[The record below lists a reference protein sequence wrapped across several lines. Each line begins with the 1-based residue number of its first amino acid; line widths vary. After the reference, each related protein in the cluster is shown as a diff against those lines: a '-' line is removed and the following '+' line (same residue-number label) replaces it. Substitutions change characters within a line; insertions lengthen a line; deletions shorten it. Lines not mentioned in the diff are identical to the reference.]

1 MQAFTATGR
10 ATTLLRSSLRF
21 DATATACQGL
31 LSRGRKGRR
40 GIQWLQ
46 VYQARQ
52 ALHRARPALHRA
64 RQALHQ
70 ARQALSGGC
79 TCGSHRNCRRSRLL
93 AARGRQP
100 GARRRLDLNL
110 NSVELDEPQ
119 RRRPR
124 VTDRLA
130 VEGWTLAAAGRQQ
143 LPVPGPVEHLLI
155 IPPLQR

>member
-110 NSVELDEPQ
+110 NSVELDRLKFRSEPEAAVRVQ
-119 RRRPR
+119 SNSAPKLRPPS
-124 VTDRLA
+124 VRLA
-130 VEGWTLAAAGRQQ
+130 DGHSQF
-143 LPVPGPVEHLLI
+143 PMPS
-155 IPPLQR
+155 